1 MPNNVPATKPVS
13 TVGQDR
19 KKDIL
24 RAIFVHREL
33 WTKNGYPKKTT
44 IQKKWSILLNHQIL
58 TDYLANNQGYELH
71 SDIQLTKK

>member
-1 MPNNVPATKPVS
+1 MPRNAPATKPLS

-33 WTKNGYPKKTT
+33 WTKNGYPKKST
-44 IQKKWSILLNHQIL
+44 IQTKWPIFLNHPLLIE
-58 TDYLANNQGYELH
+58 YLDKNQGNEYI
-71 SDIQLTKK
+71 SI